1 MTIFTK
7 SNFTESVKT
16 EVAWFESVRKP
27 TILTEVLR
35 VFPPLFQANV
45 GNVITLQTTRLVDF
59 KFTECGNPL
68 MSTDLIFGAQ

>member
-1 MTIFTK
+1 MTVFTK
-7 SNFTESVKT
+7 INFTESVKT
-16 EVAWFESVRKP
+16 EAARFESARKP
-27 TILTEVLR
+27 TTLTEVLR

-68 MSTDLIFGAQ
+68 MCTDLIFEAQ